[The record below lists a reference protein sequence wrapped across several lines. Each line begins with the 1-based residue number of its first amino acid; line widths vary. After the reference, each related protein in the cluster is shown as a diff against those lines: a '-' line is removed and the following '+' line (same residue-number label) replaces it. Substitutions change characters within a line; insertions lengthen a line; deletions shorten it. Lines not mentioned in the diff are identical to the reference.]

1 MPTRPRGVFVMSPYA
16 RRMAFPPSVT
26 RRLET
31 LVDIDTSTLVTDFEQ
46 PGVESVLRDADLLVT
61 GWGCPPLDDHILDL
75 TPGLRLIVHSAG
87 SVKHHITDAVW
98 RRGIAVS
105 SAAEANA
112 EPVAEYTRAMI
123 LLACKRVLTQSREY
137 PSRGWPGEAHRVDA
151 GYVDRTIGV
160 IGASRIGR
168 RVIELL
174 RPWRIRILLADPYV
188 TPEQATELG
197 VESVSLDD
205 LCRRS
210 DVVSIH
216 APELPETH
224 HLINDA
230 RLAAMPDSAVLINT
244 ARGSLVDTEALV
256 RHCETGRISAVLDVT
271 DPEPLPVGHRLF
283 ELPNVTV
290 TPHLA
295 GAQGTEIA
303 LLGDYAVDEIERY
316 LGGSPLRGGVTADGL
331 ARMA

>member
-1 MPTRPRGVFVMSPYA
+1 MSHYA
-16 RRMAFPPSVT
+16 RRMAFPSSVT
-26 RRLET
+26 RRLES
-31 LVDIDTSTLVTDFEQ
+31 LSDIDTSVLVTDFDQ
-46 PGVESVLRDADLLVT
+46 PEVESLLREADFLVT
-61 GWGCPPLDDHILDL
+61 GWGCRPLERPILDL
-75 TPGLRLIVHSAG
+75 APKLRFIAHSAG
-87 SVKHHITDAVW
+87 SVKHHVTDAVW
-98 RRGIAVS
+98 ERGITVS

-123 LLACKRVLTQSREY
+123 LLACKRVLTRAREY
-137 PSRGWPGEAHRVDA
+137 PTLGWPDETRRVDA
-151 GYVDRTIGV
+151 GYVERTIGI

-174 RPWRIRILLADPYV
+174 RPWPVRILLADPYC

-197 VESVSLDD
+197 VELVSVDD
-205 LCRRS
+205 LCRAS
-210 DVVSIH
+210 DVVSVH
-216 APELPETH
+216 APELPETR
-224 HLINDA
+224 HLIDDT

-271 DPEPLPVGHRLF
+271 DPEPLPPGHRLF
-283 ELPNVTV
+283 ELPNVMV

-303 LLGDYAVDEIERY
+303 LLGDYAVAEVERY
-316 LGGSPLRGGVTADGL
+316 FGGSPLRGEVTAEDL